1 MKSLIDLV
9 NITDSTRPE
18 VVGNRYCLLYDEY
31 KYVTTETNTQHCVYR
46 ICAIIDMPE
55 IDVYKGDVGGWIEEE
70 ANLDNDELSGNM
82 PWVYDEAMVYAGA
95 RVTDY
100 ATVHDSLKIVGNVLV
115 SGSSVLSGNSILQNF
130 SATPVDYC
138 DMFINQN
145 K

>member
-1 MKSLIDLV
+1 MKSLTELV
-9 NITDSTRPE
+9 NITSTDVTRPKIA
-18 VVGNRYCLLYDEY
+18 GDRYCLLYDEY
-31 KYVTTETNTQHCVYR
+31 KDVTTETNTRHRVYR

-115 SGSSVLSGNSILQNF
+115 SGSSVLKGDTVLQNF
-130 SATPVDYC
+130 SSECTEFSDVF
-138 DMFINQN
+138 M
-145 K
+145 